1 MGQKRR
7 HHSHRSV
14 ETSFL
19 HASIC
24 SGSSIKAGFGGE
36 NGSSKATEEPV
47 FIFLDELNKYAPRT
61 EGGAMVKLFR
71 DVAERGRSFGVI
83 LVGAEQTASQV
94 DFRVVTQS
102 STTMK
107 RIIIGCLLLLTLSLG
122 MMGCSTTQIGIPAN
136 YRYCYATQIIQTTKN
151 S

>member
-1 MGQKRR
+1 MA
-7 HHSHRSV
+7 HP
-14 ETSFL
+14 
-19 HASIC
+19 
-24 SGSSIKAGFGGE
+24 
-36 NGSSKATEEPV
+36 KATEEPV

-102 STTMK
+102 STTVVGHQ
-107 RIIIGCLLLLTLSLG
+107 RQQSLATTNTSIYYHGSERWLLRWPW
-122 MMGCSTTQIGIPAN
+122 CSI
-136 YRYCYATQIIQTTKN
+136 C
-151 S
+151 